1 MKLRRTLWMLV
12 LGAVLA
18 MPAGAYAQEATIT
31 GTVTDTTGGV
41 LPGVTVT
48 ATHTATGNTFFSVT
62 DDRGVYRIPARIGAY
77 QLTAELAGF
86 NTATRGG
93 ITLLVGQEAAVN
105 LQMTPS
111 GVQETVTVTGEAPLI
126 STTQSQIGANID
138 ARQMEEL
145 PVQGRQWTALALLA
159 PGNRTTSIG
168 EDPAQDR
175 SDVREFQLNMDG
187 AQVTQN
193 TGVGG
198 QVRYSRDAI
207 AEFQFIA
214 NRFDATQGRSSGIQV
229 NAISKSGTNRYT
241 GTLTGQ
247 LPQRP
252 MEREK
257 LRHRPA

>member
-1 MKLRRTLWMLV
+1 MNVRLTTR
-12 LGAVLA
+12 AIVLA
-18 MPAGAYAQEATIT
+18 AMLACPAVGYAQEAIIT
-31 GTVTDTTGGV
+31 GIVTDSTGGV

-77 QLTAELAGF
+77 QLTAELSGF
-86 NTATRGG
+86 TTATRGG

-105 LQMTPS
+105 LQLAPA
-111 GVQETVTVTGEAPLI
+111 GLQETVTVTGEAPLI
-126 STTQSQIGANID
+126 STTQSQIGSNID

-159 PGNRTTSIG
+159 PGNRTTTIG

-241 GTLTGQ
+241 GTLTGSF
-247 LPQRP
+247 RNDKWNAKD
-252 MEREK
+252 RK
-257 LRHRPA
+257 